1 MSLRRAGGTTVR
13 LLRVYASQGLVQH
26 GELRV
31 LQLALPASQQLLA
44 AAGWDAHSSSS
55 SNSWWAQHL
64 SQQQLQALRQL
75 ATQPDKKEEQ
85 QPKKDSSSS
94 SPVPLPDAEDCD
106 EAIEHYARARSSYQ
120 RLAPPSTY
128 KTASQR
134 VVDILGAGLKGSVAL
149 LGWVVRLPV
158 KLARLATWSR
168 DDWSAWWA
176 KAKKTV
182 KEEAHHYW
190 VSVVVQQ
197 AGAGGLMLRAKLVMQ
212 CCLQA
217 KLVLQL
223 VPALQVVQADSKLQL
238 VVQSYCAVY

>member
-13 LLRVYASQGLVQH
+13 LLRVYASQGLFQH

-31 LQLALPASQQLLA
+31 LQSGLPASQQLLA
-44 AAGWDAHSSSS
+44 ALGCDAHCSSSS
-55 SNSWWAQHL
+55 SNSWWQQHL

-75 ATQPDKKEEQ
+75 ATQPDRKEEQ
-85 QPKKDSSSS
+85 PKKESSS

-120 RLAPPSTY
+120 RLTPPSTY

-134 VVDILGAGLKGSVAL
+134 VVDVVTAGLRGSVLL
-149 LGWVVRLPV
+149 LGWVARLPL

-182 KEEAHHYW
+182 KDEAHHYW
-190 VSVVVQQ
+190 VRGAPGRKQAALLLYVV
-197 AGAGGLMLRAKLVMQ
+197 
-212 CCLQA
+212 
-217 KLVLQL
+217 
-223 VPALQVVQADSKLQL
+223 
-238 VVQSYCAVY
+238 Y